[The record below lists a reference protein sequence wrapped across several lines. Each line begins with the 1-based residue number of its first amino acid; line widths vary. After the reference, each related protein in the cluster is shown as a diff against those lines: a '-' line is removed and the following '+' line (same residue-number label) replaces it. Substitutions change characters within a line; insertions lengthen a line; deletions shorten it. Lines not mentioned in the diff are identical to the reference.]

1 MARGARR
8 TSSLAMQPRI
18 NHVRCTTA
26 EGVQRRQI
34 YKQIRK
40 KTGDE
45 GARGGGRKGGRKW
58 RR

>member
-8 TSSLAMQPRI
+8 TVSLAVESRI
-18 NHVRCTTA
+18 DHVRYTTA

-40 KTGDE
+40 KTGVG
-45 GARGGGRKGGRKW
+45 GARGGGRKGGRK
-58 RR
+58 